1 MIPAAQTAVQL
12 VGPDALTLN
21 PAKPVPTPGPH
32 QILGQIECVG
42 LCASDMKLLHQ
53 FDGHARKTPV
63 LAHLSAE
70 ILAGIPS
77 YVPNGSPTVPGH
89 EVVLRV
95 AAIGPGVTSVTVGG
109 RYLVQA
115 DFRDLKTAAS
125 NGAFGYN
132 FEGGLQQW
140 VLLDERVTVAAN
152 GDSYLLSV
160 PEARGASQIALV
172 EPWACVEDAFR
183 VTERRTLTPGGRLL
197 VVTPPGTA
205 LDLGG
210 VDTARCGER
219 FAVGA
224 APAGFTTIALD
235 TPSQVTFDDI
245 IVAGADAD
253 QIERLFPFLANDGM
267 LVIATGGATFARPLT
282 LALGRIHYGNV
293 RLATTATTRVAEALA
308 RIPVD
313 GELRP
318 GDHVNVIGA
327 GGPMGVMA
335 MVRAVASS
343 QAGAVIEG
351 GVRNAERAEALRRRV
366 APFAAARGVT
376 VRVFDPSRET
386 PQAAVDYAFLMAPVA
401 ALIPDLIT
409 EAAPGGIIN
418 LFAGIP
424 ANVPCT
430 IDLNSVVAKG
440 LYLIG
445 TSGSTLD
452 DMRVVLGK
460 VLDGQLDT
468 DLSVGAV
475 CGMAGAIAGL
485 DAVRDKTVAG
495 KIVVYPSLKD
505 LPLIELD
512 HLGEHFPSVAALLRD
527 GCWNAAAEAELLR
540 VASETAMATM
550 PSKDSP

>member
-1 MIPAAQTAVQL
+1 MIPTAQTAVQL
-12 VGPDALTLN
+12 VGPDALALN
-21 PAKPVPTPGPH
+21 ATKPVSTPGPH

-63 LAHLSAE
+63 LAHLTAE

-77 YVPNGSPTVPGH
+77 YVPDGKPTVPGH

-95 AAIGPGVTSVTVGG
+95 VAVGPGVTSVEVGG

-115 DFRDLKTAAS
+115 DFRDLKTQGS

-140 VLLDERVTVAAN
+140 VLMDERVTVAAN
-152 GDSYLLSV
+152 GDSYLLPV
-160 PEARGASQIALV
+160 PNARGASQIALV

-183 VTERRTLTPGGRLL
+183 VRERRTLLPSGRLL
-197 VVTPPGTA
+197 VVVPPGTA
-205 LDLGG
+205 LDLHE
-210 VDTARCGER
+210 VDTSTSAER
-219 FAVGA
+219 YAFGA
-224 APAGFTTIALD
+224 APAGFTPIALD

-253 QIERLFPFLANDGM
+253 QIERLFPRLANGGL
-267 LVIATGGATFARPLT
+267 LVIATGGATFSRPLT
-282 LALGRIHYGNV
+282 VALGRVHYGNV
-293 RLATTATTRVAEALA
+293 RVATTTTTRAADALA
-308 RIPVD
+308 RIPID

-343 QAGAVIEG
+343 QPGAVIEG
-351 GVRNAERAEALRRRV
+351 GVRNAERADALRRRV

-376 VRVFDPSRET
+376 VRVFDPSSDA
-386 PQAAVDYAFLMAPVA
+386 PQGGVDYAFLMAPVA
-401 ALIPDLIT
+401 ELIPDLIA
-409 EAAPGGIIN
+409 EAAPDGIIN

-424 ANVPCT
+424 ASVACT
-430 IDLNSVVAKG
+430 VDLNPVVAKG

-460 VLDGQLDT
+460 VLNGQLDT

-475 CGMAGAIAGL
+475 SGMAGAIAGL

-495 KIVVYPSLKD
+495 KIVVYPQLTN

-512 HLGEHFPSVAALLRD
+512 QLGSRFPSVAAKLRE
-527 GCWNAAAEAELLR
+527 GCWNAEAEAELLR
-540 VASETAMATM
+540 VAGSAPTPTMVSGET
-550 PSKDSP
+550 P